1 MRPLAV
7 KLDREKVRPC
17 HSSAA
22 LHGESTGLNIRPV
35 VHPID
40 LIHGEAFKKAVFN
53 HGQGAARTFFG
64 RLEHQNDAAAK
75 VPMLRKV
82 TRGSQKHR
90 RVAVMT
96 AGMHFALDGR
106 LPRLRRTL
114 RNGKRIHI
122 AAQTDRTSRPQ
133 IAVNHADDP
142 VTPTCSVTS
151 IPQERSF
158 CATIPAVRVSSRR
171 ARDAYGNHA
180 ANRQALHAQLRA
192 SPKSCSWLNA
202 SGKRKIRKDAQY
214 GRTGSSYPALQR

>member
-1 MRPLAV
+1 MPPKPHPPKAAEQNHAPLAV

-82 TRGSQKHR
+82 TRGSQ
-90 RVAVMT
+90 
-96 AGMHFALDGR
+96 
-106 LPRLRRTL
+106 
-114 RNGKRIHI
+114 
-122 AAQTDRTSRPQ
+122 
-133 IAVNHADDP
+133 
-142 VTPTCSVTS
+142 S
-151 IPQERSF
+151 IVVWPS
-158 CATIPAVRVSSRR
+158 
-171 ARDAYGNHA
+171 
-180 ANRQALHAQLRA
+180 
-192 SPKSCSWLNA
+192 
-202 SGKRKIRKDAQY
+202 
-214 GRTGSSYPALQR
+214 